1 MSLRMMSGVLLASMV
16 FGWGAGAAAPGAEPT
31 GRRDTHENLHAVL
44 WMQASAEYQAITR
57 GLYHLAAVQL
67 DRALEDPR
75 WTAIPEQAGRPD
87 LQALAPAVI
96 LDVDETVLD
105 NSPEEGQ
112 RVLDRARYMPDLFAK
127 WVTRAEAQAIP
138 GADDFM
144 RYALRRGVQVYLVT
158 NRMASLKAS
167 TVENLVKLQVPLGPE
182 FVLCRGERGWEG
194 DKSSRRQ
201 FVAADHRV
209 LLMVGDDLG
218 DFVSISGAVPAGST
232 EPPRMLPRAERRALI
247 DRFSGYWE
255 DRWIVLP
262 NPAYG
267 SWERIL
273 YSETA
278 PDAEQLAKQFDAVRG
293 ITSAH

>member
-1 MSLRMMSGVLLASMV
+1 MSLRMMSGALLVSV
-16 FGWGAGAAAPGAEPT
+16 VCGWGAGAAAPGAESA

-44 WMQASAEYQAITR
+44 WMQTSAEYKAITR
-57 GLYHLAAVQL
+57 GLYRLAAEQL

-87 LQALAPAVI
+87 LPTLAPAVI

-112 RVLDRARYMPDLFAK
+112 RVIDRARYVPDLFAR
-127 WVTRAEAQAIP
+127 WVTRAEAAAIP
-138 GADDFM
+138 GADDFI
-144 RYALRRGVQVYLVT
+144 RYAQRRGVQVYLVT

-167 TVENLVKLQVPLGPE
+167 TVENLAKLQVSLGPD

-201 FVAADHRV
+201 LVAADHRV

-218 DFVSISGAVPAGST
+218 DFVSISDTVPAGST
-232 EPPRMLPRAERRALI
+232 EPRMLNAAERAALI

-273 YSETA
+273 YSLNA
-278 PDAEQLAKQFDAVRG
+278 PDEEQLAKQFEAVRG
-293 ITSAH
+293 LSSAH

>member
-1 MSLRMMSGVLLASMV
+1 MMSGVLLASV
-16 FGWGAGAAAPGAEPT
+16 VCGWGAGAAAPGAEPA

-44 WMQASAEYQAITR
+44 WMQSSAEYQAITR
-57 GLYHLAAVQL
+57 GLYRLAAAQL

-87 LQALAPAVI
+87 LPALAPAVI

-112 RVLDRARYMPDLFAK
+112 RVLDRAPYMTDLFGK
-127 WVTRAEAQAIP
+127 WVARAEAQIIP
-138 GADDFM
+138 GADDFT

-158 NRMASLKAS
+158 NRAASLKAP
-167 TVENLVKLQVPLGPE
+167 TIENLVKLQVPLGPE
-182 FVLCRGERGWEG
+182 FVLCRGEHGWED

-218 DFVSISGAVPAGST
+218 DFVSISDAVPAGST
-232 EPPRMLPRAERRALI
+232 GLPRMITRAERAALI

-273 YSETA
+273 YSQTA
-278 PDAEQLAKQFDAVRG
+278 PDEEQLQKQFDAVRG
-293 ITSAH
+293 LSTVR

>member
-1 MSLRMMSGVLLASMV
+1 M
-16 FGWGAGAAAPGAEPT
+16 
-31 GRRDTHENLHAVL
+31 
-44 WMQASAEYQAITR
+44 
-57 GLYHLAAVQL
+57 
-67 DRALEDPR
+67 
-75 WTAIPEQAGRPD
+75 
-87 LQALAPAVI
+87 
-96 LDVDETVLD
+96 DETVLD

-112 RVLDRARYMPDLFAK
+112 RVLDRARYVPDLFHE
-127 WVTRAEAQAIP
+127 WVTRAEAAAIP

-158 NRMASLKAS
+158 NRPATLKAS
-167 TVENLVKLQVPLGPE
+167 TVENLARLQLPLGPE
-182 FVLCRGERGWEG
+182 FVLCLGERGWEG

-201 FVAADHRV
+201 FVAAESPGAADGGRRPGRLRV
-209 LLMVGDDLG
+209 DQRR
-218 DFVSISGAVPAGST
+218 GA
-232 EPPRMLPRAERRALI
+232 RRAAPSHPACSRAPSARPSI

-273 YSETA
+273 YPQTA

-293 ITSAH
+293 LSSAH